1 MTCPSASDWPS
12 RSPSRAAPPGCRR
25 TSTTDRRA
33 TPSDLPQREDRRV
46 DHTASQDGAAPMERV
61 LYEVKKIIV
70 GQDHLLER
78 LIVALLARG
87 HILVEGVPGLAKT
100 MAIKTLA
107 EAIGGEFKRI
117 QFTPDLVPA
126 DLVGTRI
133 YNQKTGEFNTSLGPV
148 FTNLL
153 LADEIN
159 RAPAKVQ
166 SALLE
171 VMQERQVTIGRETF
185 QVPNPFLV
193 LATQNPIETEGTYP
207 LPEAQVDRF
216 MMKVLV
222 GYPSTTEEFVIVERM
237 IGTAI
242 TVVKVLTTVQLL
254 DLQQA
259 ADHVYVDPALIQ
271 YAIQIVGAT
280 RAPQEVGLKEL
291 QPYIMFGASP
301 RASINLIRTARALAF
316 VRGRT
321 YALPQD
327 VLDMVLDVLRH
338 RLVLSYEA
346 LSDNVTGDDLLH
358 RILDRMPAPVVPL
371 HEHTAIRAHA

>member
-1 MTCPSASDWPS
+1 MQKP
-12 RSPSRAAPPGCRR
+12 
-25 TSTTDRRA
+25 
-33 TPSDLPQREDRRV
+33 
-46 DHTASQDGAAPMERV
+46 SQDENRRPLERV
-61 LYEVKKIIV
+61 LYEVKKVIV
-70 GQDHLLER
+70 GQDQLLER
-78 LIVALLARG
+78 LVVALLARG

-171 VMQERQVTIGRETF
+171 VMQERGVTIGHETF
-185 QVPNPFLV
+185 KVPDPFLV
-193 LATQNPIETEGTYP
+193 LATQNPIETEGTYA

-216 MMKVLV
+216 MLKVLV
-222 GYPSTTEEFVIVERM
+222 GYPSSTEEFVIVERM
-237 IGTAI
+237 TGTLQP
-242 TVVKVLTTVQLL
+242 VQKVLSTDELL
-254 DLQQA
+254 DLQAQS
-259 ADHVYVDPALIQ
+259 DKVYVDPALIDF
-271 YAIQIVGAT
+271 AVKLVNAT
-280 RAPQEVGLKEL
+280 RRPQDAGAEQLAR
-291 QPYIMFGASP
+291 YILFGASP
-301 RASINLIRTARALAF
+301 RASINLILTARALAF
-316 VRGRT
+316 VRGRD
-321 YALPQD
+321 YVLPQE
-327 VLDMVLDVLRH
+327 VLDMALDVLRH

-346 LSDNVTGDDLLH
+346 LSDNVSSDEILTQLID
-358 RILDRMPAPVVPL
+358 RIPFPVVPL
-371 HEHTAIRAHA
+371 HERTSVPSDA

>member
-1 MTCPSASDWPS
+1 MTQSTSFDN
-12 RSPSRAAPPGCRR
+12 R
-25 TSTTDRRA
+25 T
-33 TPSDLPQREDRRV
+33 
-46 DHTASQDGAAPMERV
+46 PMERV
-61 LYEVKKIIV
+61 LYEVKKVIV

-78 LIVALLARG
+78 LVVALLARG

-107 EAIGGEFKRI
+107 DSIGGEFKRI

-133 YNQKTGEFNTSLGPV
+133 FNQKTGEFTTSLGPV

-171 VMQERQVTIGRETF
+171 VMQEHQVTIGRETF
-185 QVPNPFLV
+185 KVPSPFLV
-193 LATQNPIETEGTYP
+193 LATQNPIETEGTYA

-222 GYPSTTEEFVIVERM
+222 GYPSPTEEFVIVERM
-237 IGTAI
+237 TGALQAAQR
-242 TVVKVLTTVQLL
+242 VLTTDQLVG
-254 DLQQA
+254 LQQEV
-259 ADHVYVDPALIQ
+259 DKVYVDPSLIEF
-271 YAIQIVGAT
+271 AVKLVNAT
-280 RAPQEVGLKEL
+280 RKPQDIGAKEL
-291 QPYIMFGASP
+291 VPYITFGASP
-301 RASINLIRTARALAF
+301 RASINLILTAKALAF
-316 VRGRT
+316 VRGRD
-321 YALPQD
+321 YVLPPD
-327 VLDMVLDVLRH
+327 VIDMAMDVIRH

-346 LSDNVTGDDLLH
+346 LSDNVTPDD
-358 RILDRMPAPVVPL
+358 ILKKILNRVPVPTVPL
-371 HEHTAIRAHA
+371 HEQRNVRANS

>member
-1 MTCPSASDWPS
+1 MDD
-12 RSPSRAAPPGCRR
+12 
-25 TSTTDRRA
+25 TTRP
-33 TPSDLPQREDRRV
+33 TNGL
-46 DHTASQDGAAPMERV
+46 PMERV
-61 LYEVKKIIV
+61 LYEVKKVIV

-78 LIVALLARG
+78 LVVALLARG
-87 HILVEGVPGLAKT
+87 HMLVEGVPGLAKT

-107 EAIGGEFKRI
+107 EALGGEFKRI

-126 DLVGTRI
+126 DLIGTRI
-133 YNQKTGEFNTSLGPV
+133 YNQKTGEFNTALGPI

-185 QVPNPFLV
+185 AVPNPFLV

-216 MMKVLV
+216 MLKVLV
-222 GYPSTTEEFVIVERM
+222 GYPSATEEYVIVERM

-242 TVVKVLTTVQLL
+242 AVVKVLTTVQLL

-259 ADHVYVDPALIQ
+259 ADNVYVDPALIQ

-346 LSDNVTGDDLLH
+346 LSDDVTGDDLLH
-358 RILDRMPAPVVPL
+358 RILGRMPAPVVPL